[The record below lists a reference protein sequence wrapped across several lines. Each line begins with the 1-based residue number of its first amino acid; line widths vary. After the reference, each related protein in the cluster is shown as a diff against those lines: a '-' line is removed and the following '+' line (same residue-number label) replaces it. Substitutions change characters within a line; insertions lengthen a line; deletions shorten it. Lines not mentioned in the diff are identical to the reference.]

1 MNKLV
6 RGSSFFFFFFLLIV
20 YKHNVQ
26 HFVTLLHATIAN
38 VSNPTTCYL
47 RQMACESL
55 RELELTYPTLLSH
68 YVDET
73 LSAKPSSSFPPSSSS
88 LLRFYQEE
96 RSHISPSYAIL
107 FLTVLEHAA
116 TDEEEEERY
125 MEGEEGDEEEGGEG
139 GEGGMGSSEEE
150 SSEGSEEEGSGSE
163 SRGSGEGSD
172 EFEEEEDDQATPRR
186 TPPKHQRRTN
196 SNVWQQPRRRMP
208 LTPSS
213 AAAVSSVIH
222 FSDRRGGGG
231 GEGEGEGE
239 ARGEQPGFSLSTV
252 SSPSLSSSSSLLAS
266 RSMTTSL
273 TASLGS
279 VPVPILRQL
288 ISGLVKQIAAATK
301 VPGYTLPVHTFA
313 LPADVS
319 ERNVLFTHWPANMLK
334 FVRDDDNERVQLSDS
349 RSYFDIVEKKMNKGL
364 SSVLDGM
371 SLMSQWSL
379 IHIVCRMVPF
389 ATRLQLSPAIFRHH
403 FYGFAFTQS

>member
-1 MNKLV
+1 MDTL
-6 RGSSFFFFFFLLIV
+6 FFPIFTNTIM
-20 YKHNVQ
+20 Q
-26 HFVTLLHATIAN
+26 HFVTLLHATIAD

-88 LLRFYQEE
+88 LLRFFQEE

-125 MEGEEGDEEEGGEG
+125 KERDEEEGEEEEGEG
-139 GEGGMGSSEEE
+139 GMGGMGGMGSSEEE
-150 SSEGSEEEGSGSE
+150 SSEGSEEEGRSSE

-172 EFEEEEDDQATPRR
+172 EFEEDEDDQTTPRR

-196 SNVWQQPRRRMP
+196 SNVWQQQRRRMP

-213 AAAVSSVIH
+213 AAVSSVIH
-222 FSDRRGGGG
+222 FSDRRGEGGGAGGAGGGGGGGGG
-231 GEGEGEGE
+231 GEQSGIS
-239 ARGEQPGFSLSTV
+239 SLSNTT
-252 SSPSLSSSSSLLAS
+252 SPSLSSSSLLAS

-301 VPGYTLPVHTFA
+301 VPGYTLPIHTFE

-319 ERNVLFTHWPANMLK
+319 ERNVLFTHWPANMLQ
-334 FVRDDDNERVQLSDS
+334 FVRNDEYERVQASS
-349 RSYFDIVEKKMNKGL
+349 TPRSYFDIVQKKMNKGL

-379 IHIVCRMVPF
+379 IHIVCRIVPF

-403 FYGFAFTQS
+403 FYGFAFTHS